1 MTTAP
6 AAAAGPAPEPTP
18 AQGGEPTPPTCRAIL
33 ARTPESPAAPT
44 PGASGSPAP
53 EAPARPA
60 PEAPARP
67 APGAPDAP
75 APEAAASTAP
85 RPELR
90 PRLRLRPGVAV
101 TPLLTGLHL
110 RGRGTVVTLEGSRAL
125 PALWQLLSDR
135 LAPDPAV
142 RGDGGTETGT
152 GAQAVGDAEAGAGA
166 RADGDTEAG
175 TKAQTNGDTEA
186 GTEAQTN
193 GDTEAGTKAQ
203 TNGDTEASTKAQ
215 TNGDTEASTK
225 AQTNG
230 DTQAGSG
237 AWADAGIRAGALIQ
251 ADARADAAASDRAD
265 PRVEAALATL
275 TARLR
280 EHDLLVE
287 HPDGA
292 ELAPWP
298 GSSAAH
304 PAEAVEAIHTARP
317 VVAAPDPE
325 GPLAV
330 SLVGALL
337 RAGAS
342 PRVIADGRL
351 PAGRAV
357 VTAHAP
363 SGAVA
368 LAVSCEADGGFVT
381 EPGPPH
387 RARSDAAS
395 LATRLGTG
403 TGTSLWAPPPAPP
416 PASAP
421 APGGP
426 DTPSRAQ
433 VALLAGAAAGRLLA
447 AVAGLPDPAAHED
460 ASGTATAG
468 HPAVLIARAE
478 PPEAT
483 FHPWAAAP
491 RAARRE
497 PDAPPAPD
505 LAEALR
511 RITALGDPR
520 LGVLDA
526 PLPGDLPQLPA
537 SLASCRTPAGLLVAG
552 AVRADLARLEAACR
566 AAELALADGPS
577 APVVGTSPGHA
588 HGRALRRA
596 VLDRIGP
603 QAASAAPTAEAV
615 AAGARADG
623 TGADVRRTHPQA
635 RHWWT
640 VLTERMGRSADLS
653 VRQLCSGQAHA
664 AVIRVRPASTG
675 TAAAPVT
682 VSRAVEATAADAV
695 ALAALDAVTRAMA
708 AQHAPGLARH
718 TALSGAA
725 APLAVAGAEPA
736 DWADEGWT
744 DVWLAGIA
752 AREPAL
758 RAALHRLTGLCPTP
772 WRGTG
777 HHPLADALRAS
788 GFTVLTGPGGPR

>member
-1 MTTAP
+1 MNTAP

-18 AQGGEPTPPTCRAIL
+18 AQGGEPTPPTRRAIL
-33 ARTPESPAAPT
+33 ARTPEAPAAPT
-44 PGASGSPAP
+44 PGASGSPT
-53 EAPARPA
+53 
-60 PEAPARP
+60 
-67 APGAPDAP
+67 PGAPDAP

-85 RPELR
+85 RPEVR

-152 GAQAVGDAEAGAGA
+152 GAQAVGDAEASAGA

-175 TKAQTNGDTEA
+175 T
-186 GTEAQTN
+186 EAQT
-193 GDTEAGTKAQ
+193 D
-203 TNGDTEASTKAQ
+203 
-215 TNGDTEASTK
+215 
-225 AQTNG
+225 G
-230 DTQAGSG
+230 DTQAGNG
-237 AWADAGIRAGALIQ
+237 AWADAGARAGALVQ
-251 ADARADAAASDRAD
+251 AGARADAAASDRAG

-275 TARLR
+275 KARLR

-330 SLVGALL
+330 SLVGALC

-342 PRVIADGRL
+342 PRVTADGRL

-357 VTAHAP
+357 VTAYAP

-403 TGTSLWAPPPAPP
+403 TGTSLWAPPPA
-416 PASAP
+416 SVS

-426 DTPSRAQ
+426 DTPSRAH
-433 VALLAGAAAGRLLA
+433 VALLAGAAAGRLLS

-483 FHPWAAAP
+483 YHPWAAAP

-497 PDAPPAPD
+497 PEAPPAPD

-603 QAASAAPTAEAV
+603 QAASAEPTAEPV

-653 VRQLCSGQAHA
+653 VRQLCSGQAHT

-675 TAAAPVT
+675 TAAAPGT

-758 RAALHRLTGLCPTP
+758 RAALHRLTGLRPTP

-777 HHPLADALRAS
+777 HHPLADALSAS